1 MKCNIVYFC
10 IKLETYRFFRY
21 RKDSVIIGS
30 VDGICGAFLRTF
42 MNLINMPRIDTRKR
56 KSACKPPVVDLLL
69 SMIEYVADYE
79 NSFRKIRQKE
89 GIALAK

>member
-1 MKCNIVYFC
+1 M
-10 IKLETYRFFRY
+10 
-21 RKDSVIIGS
+21 GS
-30 VDGICGAFLRTF
+30 VDDICGAFLRTL

-89 GIALAK
+89 GVALAKELEVIFGRQEKLIPAFQKPYNM